1 METDPVLGAE
11 FFGREEILQALEKRL
26 QSFLKGYRQNV
37 GLIGPKSV
45 GKSSLVQH
53 FLALIEDPSLIAVYT
68 KVTPEPFDYF
78 AQKFMGSLLAAF
90 LRSRREDTEGEFSRL
105 ISKSKR
111 FIPKTLK
118 KMREIKKKIAA
129 EEWDLAFRE
138 LLSLTQILGEE
149 SGKKVILVLDN
160 FEKLEE
166 FFLSSPFHDFG
177 NAIMSQTVTFYV
189 VTSGRACRAREIFN
203 KDLSLLFGNFEILEI
218 KPFDFAASQTFLEV
232 KLCGVALNESLKKF
246 ILELTDGHPYFLSV
260 LADSCRA
267 SLGAAE
273 ASATEEGLVSVLE
286 KELYDRKGELHRYFV
301 MMLQGLGQGRPFYSA
316 LKVLMAVSMGHR
328 KNHQIARFLNRRVDE
343 IKKTLTRL
351 VEEEFLDKKG
361 SFFKINSPLF
371 GFWLHYVYYR
381 REVAFAGPAEYA
393 VRAFRREVRALIQ
406 HQSENERKE
415 LTKRVEELFR
425 RFRND
430 VVEVDAKKI
439 RCPHFTEVH
448 FKPSNG
454 RVFPVEAKAPD
465 TRWICQVAY
474 KRVTEEDV
482 RLFIQDID
490 KLRKKVQRKIMITFG
505 GIELNA
511 KLLAKESKILL
522 WRLKEFNELLEL
534 YGRPKVIA

>member
-53 FLALIEDPSLIAVYT
+53 FLLGLQDPSLIAVYAE
-68 KVTPEPFDYF
+68 VLPEPFDYF

-90 LRSRREDTEGEFSRL
+90 LRSRQEDTEGEFSGL

-118 KMREIKKKIAA
+118 KMREIKKKLAA
-129 EEWDLAFRE
+129 EEWDPAFRE

-149 SGKKVILVLDN
+149 SGKKVLLVLDN
-160 FEKLEE
+160 FDRLDEL
-166 FFLSSPFHDFG
+166 LLHDPFHDFG
-177 NAIMSQTVTFYV
+177 NAIMAQTETFYV
-189 VTSGRACRAREIFN
+189 VTSGRIRRAREIFN

-218 KPFDFAASQTFLEV
+218 KPFDFAMSQVFLEK
-232 KLCGVALNESLKKF
+232 KLSGAALSEFLKKF
-246 ILELTDGHPYFLSV
+246 LVELTDGHPYFLSV
-260 LADSCRA
+260 LAGRSHA
-267 SLGAAE
+267 LLGPGE
-273 ASATEEGLVSVLE
+273 APVTEEILIAALE
-286 KELYDRKGELHRYFV
+286 KELYDRKGELHRYFA
-301 MMLQGLGQGRPFYSA
+301 MFLQNLGQGRTLYAA

-328 KNHQIARFLNRRVDE
+328 KNHQIAKFLNRRVDD

-351 VEEEFLDKKG
+351 LEEEFLEKKG
-361 SFFKINSPLF
+361 SFFKINSPFF
-371 GFWLHYVYYR
+371 GFWLRYVYYR
-381 REVAFAGPAEYA
+381 REFAFVGPAEYTA
-393 VRAFRREVRALIQ
+393 KAFRREVRALIQ
-406 HQSENERKE
+406 QRMEGGEKE
-415 LTKRVEELFR
+415 ITKRVEELFR
-425 RFRND
+425 EFQND
-430 VVEVDAKKI
+430 VVELEDKKI

-454 RVFPVEAKAPD
+454 RVFPVEAKALD

-474 KRVTEEDV
+474 KRVTEDDV

-490 KLRKKVQRKIMITFG
+490 KLRKKVQRKIMIALE